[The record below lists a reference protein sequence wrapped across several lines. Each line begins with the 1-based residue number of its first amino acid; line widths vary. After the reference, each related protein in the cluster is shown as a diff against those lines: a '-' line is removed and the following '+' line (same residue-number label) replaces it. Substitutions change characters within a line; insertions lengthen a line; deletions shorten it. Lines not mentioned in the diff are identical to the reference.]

1 MPNLTFNTNQ
11 SQTTKVPINRNS
23 LFYSEESLLYEM
35 EIGKNYLEQDVN
47 QTVILYQV
55 DLQKTNLDALYNE
68 TKPNEVM
75 FKPPVE
81 IHCIYEIE
89 DGDLM
94 SYSKNTNVG
103 TYVKGGKL
111 TFGVYQATLDELKA
125 EIKVG
130 DYIGVQVTPTH
141 REYYTVTNDGRNVF
155 SNKQS
160 IYGVRPLYRK
170 VTCASVDLSEF
181 SGL

>member
-1 MPNLTFNTNQ
+1 MANLQFNTNKI
-11 SQTTKVPINRNS
+11 TKVPINRNN

-47 QTVILYQV
+47 QTLILYQV
-55 DLQKTNLDALYNE
+55 DLSKTNVDALYTE
-68 TKPNEVM
+68 TKPHEVM

-81 IHCIYEIE
+81 IHCIYEVE
-89 DGDLM
+89 QGDLK
-94 SYSKNTNVG
+94 SYDTNKNVG
-103 TYVKGGKL
+103 TYIKGGKL
-111 TFGVYQATLDELKA
+111 TFGVYQATLDELEA

-141 REYYTVTNDGRNVF
+141 REYYTVTNDGRNNF

-160 IYGVRPLYRK
+160 IFGVRPLYRE

-181 SGL
+181 SGM